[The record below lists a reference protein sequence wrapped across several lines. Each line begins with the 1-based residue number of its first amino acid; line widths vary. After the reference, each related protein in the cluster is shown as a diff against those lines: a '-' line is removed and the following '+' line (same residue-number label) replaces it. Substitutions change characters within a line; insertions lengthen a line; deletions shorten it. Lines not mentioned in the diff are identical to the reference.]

1 MDAQDIFWDGEFKTL
16 RGTQN
21 KKLSSVG
28 YKAKAKSC
36 RLKMNVNI

>member
-1 MDAQDIFWDGEFKTL
+1 MGVQNIFWDGEFKTL
-16 RGTQN
+16 KGTQN

-28 YKAKAKSC
+28 YKAKAKNC